1 MDISNNSPYNQN
13 KGCTNNLNYGKAWR
27 KHIFLASFYFT
38 IVFFAKTRLGL
49 WILKCKYTIS
59 Y

>member
-13 KGCTNNLNYGKAWR
+13 KGYTNNLNYEKVWR

-38 IVFFAKTRLGL
+38 IVFLQKPGWGFG
-49 WILKCKYTIS
+49 Y
-59 Y
+59 